1 MCKFCDPRIRAP
13 ADAGSGPAITS
24 RAAAG
29 PMPDGIGTAG
39 RRTLIKGGAVLSMD
53 AAVGNFPVGDVLFEG
68 SKILEIGASIDAGDA
83 AVIDAAGMIVMPG
96 FIDTHHHQFETA
108 LRSLLPDAILVNDGR
123 PESAANYYEWMLQ
136 KFSVLYRPEDV
147 YISELFGGIAQID
160 AGVTTVMDVSQIHHS
175 PEHSDAAIAAL
186 RAAGRR
192 AVFGYFEGWGDASK
206 YPGDAR
212 RIKAEHFA
220 SDDQLL
226 TMVMGGEIYL
236 PFHEEAWAI
245 GRELDIPIALH
256 VVGTFGMQP
265 TFDGLAMAGKFGPDN
280 IFIHMTGMSDMA
292 WKAAADAGAHVSL
305 SVPIE
310 MQMRHGEPP
319 LQKALD
325 LGIQPSLSTDV
336 ECTMTADMFTQ
347 MRSAI
352 TLQRMIAN
360 ERALRGE
367 GYPRLLSAMDVL
379 RFATIEGA
387 RGLKLEHKT
396 GSLTP
401 GKEAD
406 IILLDATAIN
416 VAPLNHV
423 PGAVVTLME
432 RSNVSTVICAG
443 QVRKWQG
450 SLLGHDVEK
459 LRREL
464 EQSRDY
470 LFEKAGVE
478 QDLFRV

>member
-1 MCKFCDPRIRAP
+1 
-13 ADAGSGPAITS
+13 
-24 RAAAG
+24 
-29 PMPDGIGTAG
+29 
-39 RRTLIKGGAVLSMD
+39 
-53 AAVGNFPVGDVLFEG
+53 
-68 SKILEIGASIDAGDA
+68 
-83 AVIDAAGMIVMPG
+83 
-96 FIDTHHHQFETA
+96 
-108 LRSLLPDAILVNDGR
+108 
-123 PESAANYYEWMLQ
+123 
-136 KFSVLYRPEDV
+136 
-147 YISELFGGIAQID
+147 
-160 AGVTTVMDVSQIHHS
+160 
-175 PEHSDAAIAAL
+175 
-186 RAAGRR
+186 
-192 AVFGYFEGWGDASK
+192 
-206 YPGDAR
+206 
-212 RIKAEHFA
+212 
-220 SDDQLL
+220 
-226 TMVMGGEIYL
+226 MVMGGEIYL

-245 GRELDIPIALH
+245 GRELNIPIALH

-280 IFIHMTGMSDMA
+280 IFIHMTGMSEMA
-292 WKAAADAGAHVSL
+292 WKTAADAGAHVSL

-352 TLQRMIAN
+352 TFQRMVAN
-360 ERALRGE
+360 EKALRGE
-367 GYPRLLSAMDVL
+367 DYPKLLTAIDAI

-387 RGLKLEHKT
+387 RGLKLDHKT
-396 GSLTP
+396 GTLTP

-406 IILLDATAIN
+406 IILLDATALN

-450 SLLGHDVEK
+450 HLIGHDIEK
-459 LRREL
+459 LRHEL
-464 EQSRDY
+464 EASRDY

-478 QDLFRV
+478 RDLFRT